1 MATSLGVSP
10 SAVNI
15 TQVTDAAAAGR
26 RLRQAGGVV
35 VDFTVAAA
43 SASSATALQGG
54 VTALQ
59 EDPSVFTTSLNTAL
73 VSAGV
78 SVQCTVAVSAP
89 VVQAVAVN
97 TPTVDVSAIQNITT
111 SQTLLSTSLSGATD
125 SAALSALQ
133 TSYLGALGTASSTV
147 ASAGDV
153 SNLAALVSSVV
164 AASNGT
170 ALTSTVQTAALSALA
185 SLSTSNVTVSGS
197 TGESMLAT
205 MSAVIGG
212 SSASSAGAPAA
223 KLSVDALDNAA
234 TVMLTVATAVNLTSA
249 TTDAVLDVMS
259 RATAAAPSANI
270 SSATSTTLLRTMT
283 VVTNANTAPL
293 SSSSTDSAAAVM
305 VAVTRSVVFTP
316 AATTAVLTVLSVVAS
331 GNVNASGGAGG
342 NIVNALSS
350 VASSADAAGGAAT
363 VRAVSGVLDTLAV
376 SQVAS
381 LLTTMSATSAPVPPA
396 VSVSP
401 TIQTLVQVDPP
412 GGARLTSTPL
422 VVNGSASAF
431 APMPAGLFDAV
442 TSGVVT
448 EFRAT
453 TFDPYQHGNG
463 TTSGVTRLAFNASGG
478 GAIVVAN
485 AAAPILFTLPAADV
499 SAGGLLARCQFWS
512 PALGAYDTRGC
523 AGVPSPAPPNHTLA
537 FVAGYVTPNDASLA
551 LSWSIAGELATPDC
565 RVAVLDCSRA
575 NPLAYDGVNW
585 TDPTDASL
593 PRRVFPDPGRPL
605 SVPAV
610 ACPPLAGQTDAT
622 GAPLCVL
629 DGVAAACPLLRVYA
643 GAACPLW
650 QPNAANCSWDNI
662 KQSFVGGG
670 CVAASGPQQCMC
682 RHLTD
687 FAAARAPQIPTCS
700 LSDLTSFSAADI
712 VTKLRTLFIIVITL
726 FGISASFPH
735 HIANKRCFRPRRFLT

>member
-1 MATSLGVSP
+1 MAASLGVSP
-10 SAVNI
+10 SDVNI
-15 TQVTDAAAAGR
+15 TQVTDAAVAAGR

-43 SASSATALQGG
+43 SSSSATALQSG

-59 EDPSVFTTSLNTAL
+59 ADPSVFTTSLNTAL

-89 VVQAVAVN
+89 VVQAAAVN
-97 TPTVDVSAIQNITT
+97 TPTVDVSAIQNIST
-111 SQTLLSTSLSGATD
+111 SQALLSTSLSGAAD

-133 TSYLGALGTASSTV
+133 TSYLGALSTASGSV

-170 ALTSTVQTAALSALA
+170 ALTATVQTAALSALA
-185 SLSTSNVTVSGS
+185 SLSTSNATVSGA
-197 TGESMLAT
+197 TGQSMLAT

-212 SSASSAGAPAA
+212 STVSSGAPAA
-223 KLSVDALDNAA
+223 KLSADALDNAA
-234 TVMLTVATAVNLTSA
+234 TVMLTVATAVNLTAA

-259 RATAAAPSANI
+259 RATAAAPSVNI

-283 VVTNANTAPL
+283 VVTNATTAPL
-293 SSSSTDSAAAVM
+293 SSSSTDAAAAVM
-305 VAVTRSVVFTP
+305 VAVTRSVTFTP
-316 AATTAVLTVLSVVAS
+316 AATTAVLSVLSVVAS

-350 VASSADAAGGAAT
+350 VASSATAAGGADT

-401 TIQTLVQVDPP
+401 TIQTLIQVDPP
-412 GGARLTSTPL
+412 GGTRLTNAPL

-431 APMPAGLFDAV
+431 APMPAGLFAGV
-442 TSGVVT
+442 SSGVVT

-453 TFDPYQHGNG
+453 TFDPYEHGNG
-463 TTSGVTRLAFNASGG
+463 TTSGVTRLAFNASSG

-485 AAAPILFTLPAADV
+485 AAAPVLFTLPAPDT

-537 FVAGYVTPNDASLA
+537 FVAGYATPDDASLA
-551 LSWSIAGELATPDC
+551 LSWSIAGELVTPDC

-585 TDPTDASL
+585 TDPGDASL

-610 ACPPLAGQTDAT
+610 ACPPLTGQTDAT

-629 DGVAAACPLLRVYA
+629 DGVPGACPLLRVYA

-670 CVAASGPQQCMC
+670 CVAGTGPQQCMC

-712 VTKLRTLFIIVITL
+712 VTKLRTLFIIVISL
-726 FGISASFPH
+726 FGISAL
-735 HIANKRCFRPRRFLT
+735 PR